1 MRKLRERLSRWKR
14 PAQIALVALS
24 AVVLV
29 AVVFFL
35 YKESTWAKS
44 RPKFATK
51 QEAFLYGPTGTEIM
65 PLSVFHV
72 LPEMFPE
79 HFQPDGPAAGDW
91 IDQFGF
97 NRGKPGVNEGLP
109 IGFSVTHF
117 RPKSGAPSPVPFV
130 GFSCS
135 MCHVSQIRRP
145 GKEPVFVEGM
155 GNYSVDFIAW
165 VDAFRAALL
174 DEKRMTP
181 DAIAKAYE
189 KKFSRELS
197 FSDRAMIAA
206 WLPGTRTFF
215 KNNLAKYD
223 EPFTGKDARNP
234 MLMPNG
240 PARTQPFR
248 NLVRLVLDRPAT
260 TGDNAYCKV
269 PTLYEQ
275 GNREWGQYDG
285 SVGNRLSRSVL
296 AAIATGATIEN
307 LIIPE
312 VSEGVIQAVDYTVD
326 LKGPRYADL
335 FPEEAARID
344 PQKVARGRE
353 VYMRSCADC
362 HGVRDEATGKWQKG
376 RRTGEVVP
384 VEEIKTD
391 PERVHFRYSDTL
403 TDALYAFFPD
413 GHPLR
418 PKREDMRPGPAGTTK
433 GYINQPIEAVSARAP
448 YLHNG
453 AVLTLAELINLKP
466 RRAAYYRGANLY
478 DPVDVGLSAPDRPEP
493 HIYYLFDTRLRGNSN
508 QGHDYPWAFQGPGWN
523 RAELEDLLE
532 FLKTLS

>member
-1 MRKLRERLSRWKR
+1 MRNLRQRLSRWKR
-14 PAQIALVALS
+14 PAQIALVALG
-24 AVVLV
+24 ALALV
-29 AVVFFL
+29 AVGVFL
-35 YKESTWAKS
+35 YKESTWAKP
-44 RPKFATK
+44 REFASK
-51 QEAFLYGPTGTEIM
+51 REAFLYGPTGTELM

-79 HFQPDGPAAGDW
+79 HFQPAGPQVGDW

-97 NRGKPGVNEGLP
+97 NRGRPGVNEGLP
-109 IGFSVTHF
+109 IGFSVTPY

-145 GKEPVFVEGM
+145 GKEPVLVEGM

-165 VDAFRAALL
+165 VDAVRTALL

-181 DAIAKAYE
+181 DEIAKAYE
-189 KKFSRELS
+189 KKFGRELT
-197 FSDRAMIAA
+197 FSDRAMIRA

-223 EPFTGKDARNP
+223 EPYGGKDLRNHL
-234 MLMPNG
+234 LMPNG

-248 NLVRLVLDRPAT
+248 NLVRIVLDRPAT

-312 VSEGVIQAVDYTVD
+312 VSAGVIGAVDYTVD

-335 FPEEAARID
+335 FPEEAARLD
-344 PQKVARGRE
+344 PQKAERGRQL
-353 VYMRSCADC
+353 YMQSCADC

-384 VEEIKTD
+384 IEEIKTD
-391 PERVHFRYSDTL
+391 PERVNFRYSDTL

-433 GYINQPIEAVSARAP
+433 GYINAPIEAVSARAP

-466 RRAAYYRGANLY
+466 RRASFFRGANLY
-478 DPVDVGLSAPDRPEP
+478 DPVDVGLSTPDGPEP
-493 HIYYLFDTRLRGNSN
+493 HVYYLFDTRLRGNSN

-523 RAELEDLLE
+523 RAALEDLLE

>member
-65 PLSVFHV
+65 PLSVFQV

-165 VDAFRAALL
+165 VDAFRSALL
-174 DEKRMTP
+174 DE
-181 DAIAKAYE
+181 
-189 KKFSRELS
+189 
-197 FSDRAMIAA
+197 
-206 WLPGTRTFF
+206 
-215 KNNLAKYD
+215 
-223 EPFTGKDARNP
+223 
-234 MLMPNG
+234 
-240 PARTQPFR
+240 
-248 NLVRLVLDRPAT
+248 
-260 TGDNAYCKV
+260 
-269 PTLYEQ
+269 
-275 GNREWGQYDG
+275 
-285 SVGNRLSRSVL
+285 
-296 AAIATGATIEN
+296 
-307 LIIPE
+307 
-312 VSEGVIQAVDYTVD
+312 
-326 LKGPRYADL
+326 
-335 FPEEAARID
+335 
-344 PQKVARGRE
+344 
-353 VYMRSCADC
+353 
-362 HGVRDEATGKWQKG
+362 
-376 RRTGEVVP
+376 
-384 VEEIKTD
+384 
-391 PERVHFRYSDTL
+391 
-403 TDALYAFFPD
+403 
-413 GHPLR
+413 
-418 PKREDMRPGPAGTTK
+418 
-433 GYINQPIEAVSARAP
+433 
-448 YLHNG
+448 
-453 AVLTLAELINLKP
+453 
-466 RRAAYYRGANLY
+466 
-478 DPVDVGLSAPDRPEP
+478 
-493 HIYYLFDTRLRGNSN
+493 
-508 QGHDYPWAFQGPGWN
+508 
-523 RAELEDLLE
+523 
-532 FLKTLS
+532 